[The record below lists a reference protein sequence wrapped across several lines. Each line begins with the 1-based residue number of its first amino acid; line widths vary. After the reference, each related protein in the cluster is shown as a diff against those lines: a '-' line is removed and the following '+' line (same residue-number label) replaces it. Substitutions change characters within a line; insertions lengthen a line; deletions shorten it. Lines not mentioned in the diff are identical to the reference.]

1 MSGLH
6 MMSRDLKKAVE
17 RGNDVQI
24 RLGCFLPVCPRRSA
38 CASVFRSSCC
48 KMENGTLSR
57 RRPRDDHT
65 SSYRGGTS
73 RAQRGGIQPCGAP
86 SRSRRNRQPR
96 HWHLADKI
104 YVRHLME
111 SILQGEPI
119 DRADWRQHLQIPR
132 IIVTATRSLEDH
144 LQKTGPL
151 MEHQTMFGPMVAK
164 GVVENIVKMRW
175 VPPTH
180 MMADILTKDTSA
192 NEMFEV
198 Q

>member
-1 MSGLH
+1 MTFKSVLVF
-6 MMSRDLKKAVE
+6 SASVS
-17 RGNDVQI
+17 
-24 RLGCFLPVCPRRSA
+24 RRSA

-65 SSYRGGTS
+65 SSYRGGVS
-73 RAQRGGIQPCGAP
+73 RVQRGGIQPCGAP

-111 SILQGEPI
+111 SILQGENI

-132 IIVTATRSLEDH
+132 IIVTTTRSLEDH
-144 LQKTGPL
+144 LQKTDRSWNIRRCSARWWRRGI
-151 MEHQTMFGPMVAK
+151 
-164 GVVENIVKMRW
+164 VENIVVKMRW
-175 VPPTH
+175 RPPTH

-192 NEMFEV
+192 NEIFEV